1 MVDVKNGLLVHECR
15 KGEVWI
21 KERLGTCGDC
31 SGDVGLVGIG
41 LMMGLARAEE
51 GGGGHWIDASQSKN
65 IQDMIHVFKLNS

>member
-31 SGDVGLVGIG
+31 SGGCWISGHWIDDGFG
-41 LMMGLARAEE
+41 E
-51 GGGGHWIDASQSKN
+51 GGGGGGALD
-65 IQDMIHVFKLNS
+65 